1 MREVHDRLYVAPE
14 DECFHDRD
22 GWAVVH
28 ACKDPCHRRAV
39 GYRRRALDQDHPHYL
54 ILEDGPNLYM
64 NLIDPPTSRLF
75 MPESFHTF
83 LDFAARRYETGNQL
97 LIHCNEGRSRA
108 PSLAMLFLAKELE
121 ELPDGSFRAA
131 RAAYSE
137 RDSVYAP
144 GQGIRTYLSENWEAF

>member
-1 MREVHDRLYVAPE
+1 MREVHDRLHVGAE
-14 DECFHDRD
+14 RSCFHNRD

-39 GYRRRALDQDHPHYL
+39 GYSGRSLGEDHPHYL

-64 NLIDPPTSRLF
+64 NLIDPPVPLF
-75 MPESFHTF
+75 KPKSFRAF
-83 LDFAARRYETGNQL
+83 LDFATRRYAAGDQL

-108 PSLAMLFLAKELE
+108 PSLALLFLAKELG

-131 RAAYSE
+131 RAAYGNQ
-137 RDSVYAP
+137 DPAYAP
-144 GQGIRTYLSENWEAF
+144 NRGIRTYLSENWEAF